1 MKQEKGGLMDWS
13 RTKTIF
19 ILTFLVLNLF
29 LGFQLIEKKSE
40 NQFDF
45 IPVASMDEQLKHS
58 KITYKK
64 LPQAPEKLA
73 PISGQVQ
80 KITQEKVDDIQ
91 EENLIIQLLENHTLL
106 AVAFE
111 EPAAMPS
118 TDAQLASF
126 LQEYTLNSTDYIK
139 WSDHYKSD
147 EIVILT
153 QKYEGR
159 PIFYNPESNRGQIH
173 LFVDKEGQLSGY
185 TQSYLNITKQ
195 GNEQTI
201 LEPIKAL
208 HRLYENNDIVYEDE
222 ITRMELGYYSAV
234 EGEIQVFVPT
244 WYVEVNHERSYLVN
258 AVYGL
263 IDKRTAGK

>member
-1 MKQEKGGLMDWS
+1 MDWS

-29 LGFQLIEKKSE
+29 LGFQLIEKKNE

-45 IPVASMDEQLKHS
+45 IPVSSIEEQLKQS

-64 LPQAPEKLA
+64 LSQAPEKLA

-80 KITQEKVDDIQ
+80 KFDEEKIKQ
-91 EENLIIQLLENHTLL
+91 LEGKNLNIQLIENQTLL
-106 AVAFE
+106 TGSFK
-111 EPAAMPS
+111 EPGTMPS
-118 TDAQLASF
+118 TEAQLLNF
-126 LQEYTLNSTDYIK
+126 LQTYTFNSTDYIR
-139 WSDHYKSD
+139 WTDHHQENES
-147 EIVILT
+147 VILT
-153 QKYEGR
+153 QTYEGR
-159 PIFYNPESNRGQIH
+159 PIFYNLESKRGQIH
-173 LFVDKEGQLSGY
+173 LFKNDEGELTGY

-195 GNEQTI
+195 GNEHPI

-208 HRLYENNDIVYEDE
+208 YRLYENNDIVYEDN

-244 WYVEVNHERSYLVN
+244 WYIEVNNERSYLVN

-263 IDKRTAGK
+263 IDKRAAGDKGEKTS